1 LEFLVY
7 LNNARTTGIFLV
19 SRDSFIQLGRIL
31 HYIVELILSK
41 KDYESMRYL
50 LVLTQTYYFINKYG
64 QKIYLLRYIE
74 NHELFQSNEFWEFF
88 FSDSIFQEIEK
99 QNKSEQ
105 PEQET
110 QEENKKRFSN
120 VVFSKLLSLAHN
132 MMEFK
137 LEKEKIMSLIS
148 VFAKQYDVDS
158 KLETQIITLVKEVEI
173 LLPEVVVPLKLAV
186 RKSTFSS
193 NVMYMVEGVKP
204 SSLVNW
210 ITLSVPSSME
220 MVHVANAEANSSEYF
235 TLKLPFAIL
244 QVTVDLVF
252 IPCKISKSSRPL

>member
-158 KLETQIITLVKEVEI
+158 KLETQIITLVKEVEY
-173 LLPEVVVPLKLAV
+173 ETKKLFNEEEDLAEET
-186 RKSTFSS
+186 KEQKDKDNENITS
-193 NVMYMVEGVKP
+193 N
-204 SSLVNW
+204 
-210 ITLSVPSSME
+210 
-220 MVHVANAEANSSEYF
+220 NAENN
-235 TLKLPFAIL
+235 
-244 QVTVDLVF
+244 V
-252 IPCKISKSSRPL
+252 KIENNEGESNNTEQIEN

>member
-1 LEFLVY
+1 MSITILSNLQSNPLNEINKQKLLELLKDPEYRLEFLVY

-137 LEKEKIMSLIS
+137 LEKEKITSLIN
-148 VFAKQYDVDS
+148 VFAKQYDVDA
-158 KLETQIITLVKEVEI
+158 KLETQIITLVKEVEYETKN
-173 LLPEVVVPLKLAV
+173 LFNEEEDLAEET
-186 RKSTFSS
+186 KEQEDKGNENITS
-193 NVMYMVEGVKP
+193 NSGE
-204 SSLVNW
+204 N
-210 ITLSVPSSME
+210 
-220 MVHVANAEANSSEYF
+220 NAETENKEGE
-235 TLKLPFAIL
+235 TDNTEQIEN
-244 QVTVDLVF
+244 
-252 IPCKISKSSRPL
+252 

>member
-1 LEFLVY
+1 MEFLVY

-137 LEKEKIMSLIS
+137 LEKEKITSLIS
-148 VFAKQYDVDS
+148 VFAKQYDVDA
-158 KLETQIITLVKEVEI
+158 KLEIQIITLVKEVEY
-173 LLPEVVVPLKLAV
+173 ETKKLFNEEEDLAEET
-186 RKSTFSS
+186 KEQKDKDNENITS
-193 NVMYMVEGVKP
+193 NNSENNVKTENNEGE
-204 SSLVNW
+204 SNNTEQ
-210 ITLSVPSSME
+210 IE
-220 MVHVANAEANSSEYF
+220 N
-235 TLKLPFAIL
+235 
-244 QVTVDLVF
+244 
-252 IPCKISKSSRPL
+252 

>member
-1 LEFLVY
+1 MEFLVY

-137 LEKEKIMSLIS
+137 LEKEKITSLIS
-148 VFAKQYDVDS
+148 VFAKQYDVDA
-158 KLETQIITLVKEVEI
+158 KLEIQIITLVKEVEY
-173 LLPEVVVPLKLAV
+173 ETKKLFNEEEDLAEET
-186 RKSTFSS
+186 KEQKDKDNENITS
-193 NVMYMVEGVKP
+193 N
-204 SSLVNW
+204 
-210 ITLSVPSSME
+210 
-220 MVHVANAEANSSEYF
+220 NAENNVKTENNEGESNNTEQ
-235 TLKLPFAIL
+235 IEN
-244 QVTVDLVF
+244 
-252 IPCKISKSSRPL
+252 